1 MHAKRCPCWKQK
13 TFCIGDIVVLETD
26 EDSLLPA
33 EIQGVLKFEGLP
45 GFVKGNKAFKIIEET
60 EVRF

>member
-1 MHAKRCPCWKQK
+1 MD
-13 TFCIGDIVVLETD
+13 IGDIVVLETD
-26 EDSLLPA
+26 EDNLLPA

-45 GFVKGNKAFKIIEET
+45 GFVKGNKTFKIIEET